1 MLEYSNKIM
10 NLSRDEQFP
19 ESILYNSIE
28 NISCKELLSPKF
40 IPRARALKLNFDIPE
55 NCEII
60 TNTVDQLH
68 NDVYL
73 KDGEIDEINNDC
85 FHSELL
91 TRQILPTSEQLELL
105 DKLDEKNNN
114 TNVDKKEQM
123 FVCDDNNLSPN
134 KFNYQTNYLID
145 QVICSSPLSSSL
157 HKLKV
162 DGVVND
168 SIKDDTSSGKIIS
181 SHFILNNKKN
191 EASFGFK

>member
-1 MLEYSNKIM
+1 M
-10 NLSRDEQFP
+10 NLSCDEQFP

-73 KDGEIDEINNDC
+73 KDGKIDEINNDC

-123 FVCDDNNLSPN
+123 FDCGDNNLSLN
-134 KFNYQTNYLID
+134 KFNDQTNYLID

-162 DGVVND
+162 DGVVD
-168 SIKDDTSSGKIIS
+168 GSIKDDTSPGKIIS
-181 SHFILNNKKN
+181 SYFIINNKKN
-191 EASFGFK
+191 EASFGFN